1 MPDESCR
8 NCGGELKENLKC
20 MQCKKAT
27 RFECL
32 ICAKKTP
39 LQYHFVCNLENEDPL
54 VASVKNNFLV
64 ITPIQIV
71 QNLKKTN
78 KPF

>member
-20 MQCKKAT
+20 KECKKAT

-32 ICAKKTP
+32 NCAKKTA
-39 LQYHFVCNLENEDPL
+39 LQYHFLCNLEKEDPL
-54 VASVKNNFLV
+54 VESVRNNFLV

-71 QNLKKTN
+71 KNFKKTA
-78 KPF
+78 KTS